1 MTGNGRAETRGS
13 GVFVSPRR
21 DPADRPGR
29 VFAAAYDGR
38 MGVPHDLSTA
48 TQPATATQTATATQP
63 TTAPA
68 VTESE
73 QPPATTTPATSTPAT
88 SNGPSPLLGLPGAV
102 PASGFDN
109 GTAWHYG
116 DPIGEQ
122 RASLTG
128 SILIDLSNRAMLT
141 VSGPDRLT
149 WLHTLTSQFLS
160 TLGEGEAT
168 QALILSPQGHVEHHA
183 WVTEIGGV
191 TYLDTEPGA
200 GIALREYLDS
210 MRFWSKVEVGDGSRD
225 VAQLALIGPRS
236 AAVVQHV
243 LGVSAPAPG
252 RAVPIAAAG
261 FVRSTTDGLDVFL
274 ARAELPRV
282 AAALIAAGAVP
293 AGSWAADAL
302 RIPTRRPRWGLDTDE
317 RTIPN
322 EVPWLHTAVHLEKG
336 CYRGQETVA
345 RVHNLGRPPR
355 RLVMLNLDGS
365 ADRLPITG
373 DAVTTT
379 QGRVVGRV
387 GTVAQHHEDGPIALA
402 LVKRGMDSGTALM
415 AGPVDAAVDP
425 ADLADEP
432 DQSTP
437 VSAID
442 RRALRDIRRG

>member
-1 MTGNGRAETRGS
+1 
-13 GVFVSPRR
+13 
-21 DPADRPGR
+21 
-29 VFAAAYDGR
+29 
-38 MGVPHDLSTA
+38 MGVPHDLSTVP
-48 TQPATATQTATATQP
+48 QPATATEPPTVPVVKEGGQPATP
-63 TTAPA
+63 APA
-68 VTESE
+68 V
-73 QPPATTTPATSTPAT
+73 APATSTSTSTPAPAPAPAP
-88 SNGPSPLLGLPGAV
+88 NGPSPLLGLPGAV
-102 PASGFDN
+102 PASGIDS

-122 RASLTG
+122 RASLAG
-128 SILIDLSNRAMLT
+128 SILIDLSNRAILT

-160 TLGEGEAT
+160 TLVDGDAT

-183 WVTEIGGV
+183 WVTELGET

-200 GIALREYLDS
+200 GTALREYLDS
-210 MRFWSKVEVGDGSRD
+210 MRFWSKVEVGDVSGD
-225 VAQLALIGPRS
+225 LAQVSLIGPRS

-243 LGVSAPAPG
+243 LGVSAPPPG

-261 FVRSTTDGLDVFL
+261 FVRATTEGLDVFI
-274 ARAELPRV
+274 ARAELPGV

-293 AGSWAADAL
+293 AGNWAADAL
-302 RIPTRRPRWGLDTDE
+302 RIPTRRPRWGLDTDK

-322 EVPWLHTAVHLEKG
+322 EVPWLQTAVHLEKG

-345 RVHNLGRPPR
+345 RVHNLGHPPR

-365 ADRLPITG
+365 ADRLPSTG

-402 LVKRGMDSGTALM
+402 LVKRGIDGGTALI
-415 AGPVDAAVDP
+415 AGSVDAAIDP
-425 ADLADEP
+425 ADLEAEL
-432 DQSTP
+432 DQATP

>member
-1 MTGNGRAETRGS
+1 MLP
-13 GVFVSPRR
+13 PRR
-21 DPADRPGR
+21 DAAGPDRPGR
-29 VFAAAYDGR
+29 TSAAAYDGR

-48 TQPATATQTATATQP
+48 SDASTASGASGATESRATAPT
-63 TTAPA
+63 TTAPTTTA
-68 VTESE
+68 PTPTATESD
-73 QPPATTTPATSTPAT
+73 QPVVAP
-88 SNGPSPLLGLPGAV
+88 NGPSPLLGLPGAV
-102 PASGFDN
+102 PATGIDA

-122 RASLTG
+122 RASLAG
-128 SILIDLSNRAMLT
+128 SILIDLSQRSVLT
-141 VSGPDRLT
+141 VSGPDRLS

-160 TLGEGEAT
+160 TLVDGDTT

-183 WVTEIGGV
+183 WVTEIGDV

-200 GIALREYLDS
+200 GEALRTYLDS
-210 MRFWSKVEVGDGSRD
+210 MRFWSKVEVSDASAD
-225 VAQLALIGPRS
+225 LAQLSLIGPRS
-236 AAVVQHV
+236 PAVLRHV
-243 LGVSAPAPG
+243 FGTPDPISDPLVGH
-252 RAVPIAAAG
+252 AVPLSTTG
-261 FVRSTTDGLDVFL
+261 FVRRASDALDVFV
-274 ARAELPRV
+274 ARTELPRV

-302 RIPTRRPRWGLDTDE
+302 RIPTRRPRWGLDTDD

-365 ADRLPITG
+365 ADHLPATG
-373 DAVTTT
+373 DAVTTA

-402 LVKRGMDSGTALM
+402 LVKRGLDSGTPLM
-415 AGPVDAAVDP
+415 AGPVDAAIDP
-425 ADLADEP
+425 ADTTDEA